1 MHNPEPNLAT
11 RMANVLVV
19 TNSFPDLREEAIKAF
34 YPHLKKTLVN
44 DDDERLLVFDDDSGL
59 FMGEGLQVV
68 DDWATLADNH
78 N

>member
-1 MHNPEPNLAT
+1 MHTPNLAT

-19 TNSFPDLREEAIKAF
+19 TNDMPDLREEAMKAF
-34 YPHLKKTLVN
+34 YPHLAKTLVN